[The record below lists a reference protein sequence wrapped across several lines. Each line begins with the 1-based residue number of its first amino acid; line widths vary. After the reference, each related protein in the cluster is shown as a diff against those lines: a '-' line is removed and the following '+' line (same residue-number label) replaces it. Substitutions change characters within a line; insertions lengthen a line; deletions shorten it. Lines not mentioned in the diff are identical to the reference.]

1 VAWAVV
7 MANGRAGGGVTRGPR
22 SDIGRGASA
31 RERAEA
37 VHGRRGV
44 MAGDARRRA
53 IMSLDHRGARVRL
66 VARVLARER
75 GAGEVWAKREGVVRG
90 GVGPE

>member
-1 VAWAVV
+1 VAWAVA
-7 MANGRAGGGVTRGPR
+7 MANGRARADVSGWARDDV
-22 SDIGRGASA
+22 GREASA
-31 RERAEA
+31 REGAEA

-90 GVGPE
+90 RVGPE